1 MKQVNAPKRQIRRL
15 EEDEKIKSFS
25 CGDADLD
32 DFILNEAPFY
42 RDALLAVSYVMEQ
55 DDKPIAYFSLANDRV
70 SIQDF
75 ETNTGFNRFR
85 RHRFVNGKRIKS
97 YPAVKVGRF
106 AVSNSVRGEGIGS
119 MLLDF
124 IKAYFIIDNKTG
136 CRFVTVDAY
145 RSAISFYEKNGFL
158 PLQEEDDENT
168 PTRLMFFDLSDYK
181 NQLKDIQ

>member
-75 ETNTGFNRFR
+75 ETNTEFNRFR
-85 RHRFVNGKRIKS
+85 RHRFVNEKRIKS

-106 AVSNSVRGEGIGS
+106 AVSNSVRCEGIGS

-136 CRFVTVDAY
+136 YRFVTVDAY

>member
-75 ETNTGFNRFR
+75 ETNTEFNRFR
-85 RHRFVNGKRIKS
+85 RHRFVNEKRIKS

-168 PTRLMFFDLSDYK
+168 PTRLMFFDLSYYK

>member
-32 DFILNEAPFY
+32 DFILNEAPYY

-75 ETNTGFNRFR
+75 ETNTEFNRFR
-85 RHRFVNGKRIKS
+85 RHRFVNEKRKKSGRTRKKRMQPLDETEKNHSMRGKLSTNVCISARECVTAARAINRSRPASSNEANACIAFIFCANAVSKPVGKRSSRRPSCSSIRQS
-97 YPAVKVGRF
+97 
-106 AVSNSVRGEGIGS
+106 
-119 MLLDF
+119 
-124 IKAYFIIDNKTG
+124 
-136 CRFVTVDAY
+136 FV
-145 RSAISFYEKNGFL
+145 
-158 PLQEEDDENT
+158 
-168 PTRLMFFDLSDYK
+168 LS
-181 NQLKDIQ
+181 